1 MADPIDTESSNLPI
15 ITRGL
20 PGTISGFDSITLA
33 DGTLISEANFSVE
46 QLRQLYSSLQSELFL
61 KQVRFLGQQMQRH
74 AADTKNP
81 HRVTMAELDDGDL
94 GAILKRYVPGTT
106 PRAFPIVAVQAMYE
120 SGPQILSSIA
130 VSRNGPINVID
141 RQGFLAYYDENTS
154 AVDWSLGYPTI
165 PCWPY
170 KDQYVADTTMLSNTT
185 VTTIGCEK
193 DASPQDG
200 SIPNMSTDQI
210 VLTETGGQTQ
220 VKCTI
225 STKPLA
231 PEITASI
238 MLYPTKSV
246 GTYYIASS
254 LGSVLVDANT
264 KTVVF
269 TDTGIVGHLHVYP
282 NGWCRIGMQ
291 VIPKT
296 SAQSFV
302 YDVGYTPRIYDGTL
316 PVDDAFKTYV
326 SSGGSIAFAA
336 FGPQVTSGPGMAP
349 FTKSSSI
356 AATTLSIPGFPGA
369 LPTAA
374 GIVAL
379 SMSQFPSLTGSTET
393 LLSMDNG
400 LKIACTS
407 NAMTESRTIDA
418 TLPITT
424 TPVDITTSGEYST
437 VSDEV
442 DYAMSYS
449 LSGLAARMS
458 NAADRTS
465 ISGRA
470 QYFTAMAKATTMTV
484 GSFNGGITSVSLY
497 AFPDDNR
504 TLEFII
510 GEDQ

>member
-1 MADPIDTESSNLPI
+1 MADPIDTESSNLPLV
-15 ITRGL
+15 TRGL

-33 DGTLISEANFSVE
+33 DGTLISEANFSVD
-46 QLRQLYSSLQSELFL
+46 QLRKLYDSLQSELFL
-61 KQVRFLGQQMQRH
+61 KQVRFIGQQMQRH

-106 PRAFPIVAVQAMYE
+106 PRAFPIVAIQAMYE

-130 VSRNGPINVID
+130 VTRDGPINVID
-141 RQGFLAYYDENTS
+141 RQGFLAYYDKNVS

-185 VTTIGCEK
+185 VTTVGCEK
-193 DASPQDG
+193 DSSPQDG
-200 SIPNMSTDQI
+200 SIPNMSSDQI

-254 LGSVLVDANT
+254 LGSVLVDANL
-264 KTVVF
+264 KEVVF
-269 TDTGIVGHLHVYP
+269 EDTNVIGHLHVYP

-291 VIPKT
+291 VIPST

-326 SSGGSIAFAA
+326 SSGGDVAFAA

-349 FTKSSSI
+349 FTQASSI

-369 LPTAA
+369 FPTSA
-374 GIVAL
+374 GIVAV
-379 SMSQFPSLTGSTET
+379 SMSQFPSLTESTESIMT
-393 LLSMDNG
+393 MDNG
-400 LKIACTS
+400 LTITCTS
-407 NAMTESRTIDA
+407 SAIAKNRSIVA
-418 TLPITT
+418 TLPITS
-424 TPVDITTSGEYST
+424 TPITIETNGTYTAVE
-437 VSDEV
+437 DEV
-442 DYAMSYS
+442 DYALSYS

-458 NAADRTS
+458 GAADRTS
-465 ISGRA
+465 VSGRA
-470 QYFTAMAKATTMTV
+470 QYFTAMGKASTMTV
-484 GSFNGGITSVSLY
+484 GSFNGGITSISLY

>member
-1 MADPIDTESSNLPI
+1 
-15 ITRGL
+15 
-20 PGTISGFDSITLA
+20 
-33 DGTLISEANFSVE
+33 
-46 QLRQLYSSLQSELFL
+46 
-61 KQVRFLGQQMQRH
+61 
-74 AADTKNP
+74 
-81 HRVTMAELDDGDL
+81 
-94 GAILKRYVPGTT
+94 
-106 PRAFPIVAVQAMYE
+106 MYE

-130 VSRNGPINVID
+130 VTRDGPINVID
-141 RQGFLAYYDENTS
+141 RQGFLVYYDKNVS

-185 VTTIGCEK
+185 VTTVGCEK

-200 SIPNMSTDQI
+200 SIPTMSSDQI

-225 STKPLA
+225 STKSLA

-246 GTYYIASS
+246 GAYYISSS

-264 KTVVF
+264 KAVVF
-269 TDTGIVGHLHVYP
+269 TDTGVVGHLHTYP
-282 NGWCRIGMQ
+282 NGWWRIGMQ
-291 VIPKT
+291 VIPST

-302 YDVGYTPRIYDGTL
+302 YDIGYTPRIYDGTL

-326 SSGGSIAFAA
+326 SSGGAVAFAA

-349 FTKSSSI
+349 FTKASSI

-369 LPTAA
+369 FPTAA

-379 SMSQFPSLTGSTET
+379 SVSHFPSLTQTTES
-393 LLSMDNG
+393 LLTMDNG
-400 LKIACTS
+400 IAISCTS
-407 NAMTESRTIDA
+407 QASAETRSISA

-424 TPVDITTSGEYST
+424 SPVTIETNGSYTTVG
-437 VSDEV
+437 DEV
-442 DYAMSYS
+442 DYALSYS

-470 QYFTAMAKATTMTV
+470 QYFTAMNKANTMTV
-484 GSFNGGITSVSLY
+484 GSFNGGLSSISLY